1 MVTCTYIRN
10 FLTPIF
16 FVVFCTTTGTTQI
29 KPEIKSSTDTVKKV
43 KSIAAKAA
51 LRSAILPGLG
61 QAYNKKYWKIPLVY
75 GALAIPIST
84 FRYNSDWY
92 DKTRF
97 AYSVRV
103 TNDTANFKNIARE
116 LQPIST
122 EALRTYRNSFRKNM
136 DFSVLGLLLM
146 WGLNIV
152 DATVDGHL
160 RTFNISDD
168 ISMSIQPSSRNLQY
182 GLGLSATFNF

>member
-61 QAYNKKYWKIPLVY
+61 QAYNKKYWKIPLV
-75 GALAIPIST
+75 
-84 FRYNSDWY
+84 
-92 DKTRF
+92 
-97 AYSVRV
+97 
-103 TNDTANFKNIARE
+103 
-116 LQPIST
+116 
-122 EALRTYRNSFRKNM
+122 
-136 DFSVLGLLLM
+136 
-146 WGLNIV
+146 
-152 DATVDGHL
+152 
-160 RTFNISDD
+160 
-168 ISMSIQPSSRNLQY
+168 
-182 GLGLSATFNF
+182 